1 MVHETPAERHLR
13 LAAATLEDKFTALGG
28 HAFMTGIQAL
38 IRLLINQRL
47 RDRAAG
53 RNTAGFVSGYRG
65 SPLGPLDKELWKA
78 QKYLQGLQIR
88 FQPGI
93 NEELAATAVMGS
105 QQLGLFE
112 GARHEGVFGLWYG
125 KGPGV
130 DRCADVFTAEIR
142 SCAACRSFADE
153 SSRPPSNLPQSS
165 IRSSTTFAPSAF

>member
-1 MVHETPAERHLR
+1 MAENGTRASDSSGRRSPLPVV
-13 LAAATLEDKFTALGG
+13 AEGSALS
-28 HAFMTGIQAL
+28 
-38 IRLLINQRL
+38 R
-47 RDRAAG
+47 
-53 RNTAGFVSGYRG
+53 

-130 DRCADVFTAEIR
+130 DRCADQKSPIA
-142 SCAACRSFADE
+142 
-153 SSRPPSNLPQSS
+153 
-165 IRSSTTFAPSAF
+165 STPA

>member
-130 DRCADVFTAEIR
+130 DRCADVFKHG
-142 SCAACRSFADE
+142 
-153 SSRPPSNLPQSS
+153 NY
-165 IRSSTTFAPSAF
+165 